1 VLVVRVEIW
10 AKKKGD
16 TGGGD
21 YGWSVRGVRVRDKRL
36 KESTFFFLTLA
47 KLVKSVRFY
56 RV

>member
-1 VLVVRVEIW
+1 VLVVRVEILRIEIW

-36 KESTFFFLTLA
+36 KESTFFFNFGQT
-47 KLVKSVRFY
+47 R
-56 RV
+56 